1 MRFSVVAR
9 KRTKSGAGDQSQ
21 MKQRLVAREVGRNRK
36 LLARRI
42 GNDCRQS
49 SSVTAVELDGK
60 EPGKAVRD

>member
-1 MRFSVVAR
+1 
-9 KRTKSGAGDQSQ
+9 